1 MNETKLKTCMKILLI
16 LKRVW
21 VDYRF
26 LKDIKKQIKNIGG
39 QDKYGLAENIEN
51 SITLHWLYMHRD
63 DTLPYIQEFVI

>member
-1 MNETKLKTCMKILLI
+1 MYENLTNFEKGMGRLPI
-16 LKRVW
+16 
-21 VDYRF
+21 
-26 LKDIKKQIKNIGG
+26 LKDIKKQIKNIGC